1 MYTYMHYRDCVD
13 SGVGRKGAYISVINP
28 LSHSH
33 TDTQLS
39 DLHFSTEVQQYADRP
54 YNESMFCNSWS
65 IISAIALSL
74 SEAFLNNS
82 LSEMVHSDM
91 DLCGVGE
98 TKLSKAKQRCVMGVG
113 MCLYAQLVQTKNK

>member
-1 MYTYMHYRDCVD
+1 
-13 SGVGRKGAYISVINP
+13 
-28 LSHSH
+28 
-33 TDTQLS
+33 
-39 DLHFSTEVQQYADRP
+39 
-54 YNESMFCNSWS
+54 MFCNSWS

-98 TKLSKAKQRCVMGVG
+98 TKLNEPP
-113 MCLYAQLVQTKNK
+113 TKVSGLEGERS